1 MSADAPTVAIV
12 DYDAGNLRSVQKAL
26 EKFGARAEIAS
37 SADRVARADALVV
50 PGQGACDSSMRRLRE
65 LGLVAPI
72 RAYINDGKPFLGV
85 CLGLQLLLDSS
96 DEGEEPCLGVI
107 PGACHRLPDG
117 GSGGLNDGR
126 KIPHMGWNQVEWRKE
141 HPFFAG
147 VPNGSHFYFVHS
159 YYAAPDD
166 SSVVAGVTDY
176 GVEFCSAAAW
186 GSAAAVQFHPEKSGR
201 IGLRIY
207 ENFVR
212 HVRQTRQAKGGGA
225 WK

>member
-1 MSADAPTVAIV
+1 MMSASAPTVAIV

-37 SADRVARADALVV
+37 SADRIARADALVV

-65 LGLVAPI
+65 LGLVAPVRDFI
-72 RAYINDGKPFLGV
+72 TAGKPFLGV

-107 PGACHRLPDG
+107 PGACHRLPG
-117 GSGGLNDGR
+117 GRNDGR

-141 HPFFAG
+141 HPFFEG
-147 VPNGSHFYFVHS
+147 VPSGSHFYFVHS

-212 HVRQTRQAKGGGA
+212 HVRQTRQAKGSGA